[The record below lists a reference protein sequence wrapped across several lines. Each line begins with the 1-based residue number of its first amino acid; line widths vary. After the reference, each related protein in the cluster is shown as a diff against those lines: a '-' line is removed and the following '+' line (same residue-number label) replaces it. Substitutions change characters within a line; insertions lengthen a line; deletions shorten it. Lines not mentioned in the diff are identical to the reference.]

1 MAYFNDQQDQRTELG
16 SVFNGVF
23 TEAENSASVLMI
35 KKIQSNLV
43 EKRRKQM
50 KQVRLLKTIKKVEK
64 LTKLWHVSTPLYLSL
79 SVT

>member
-1 MAYFNDQQDQRTELG
+1 MTNRIKEL
-16 SVFNGVF
+16 SYVVFFNGVF
-23 TEAENSASVLMI
+23 IEAKNSAFVLMI
-35 KKIQSNLV
+35 KRRQLNLE

-64 LTKLWHVSTPLYLSL
+64 LTKSWHVSTPLSLSL